1 MQLMDDEELK
11 VLQRQNDGQRQT
23 KAHNYKTG
31 DYVRAPLSED
41 GQFYEAQIEDITS
54 DGQCTVVF
62 FRNKKRITEVCLLEL
77 LKPCIGGKKRTFNSG
92 HSGPGASSSKR
103 IVSDASMAAASA
115 DYKESAEQRE
125 ALKRKQ
131 AKKKE
136 KFKQLEE
143 EREKDKSRWQQ
154 FANKAAHKKFKGTTK
169 KSIFTT
175 PDSVNGRVGI
185 GTCGVGGRPMTEY
198 QQFEK
203 VTAKGRSNLPMPF
216 DDDQP
221 GGSSR
226 RRN

>member
-1 MQLMDDEELK
+1 MQLMDEDELK
-11 VLQRQNDGQRQT
+11 VLQRQKDGQRAT
-23 KAHNYKTG
+23 KGHNFKAG

-62 FRNKKRITEVCLLEL
+62 FRNKKRVTEVCLVEL

-92 HSGPGASSSKR
+92 FSGPGASSTKR
-103 IVSDASMAAASA
+103 IVSDTTIAATST
-115 DYKESAEQRE
+115 DYRESVEQRE

-143 EREKDKSRWQQ
+143 EREKDKARWQS
-154 FANKAAHKKFKGTTK
+154 FANKAVHKKFKGTTK

-203 VTAKGRSNLPMPF
+203 VTAKSRNNLPMPF
-216 DDDQP
+216 DEEHP
-221 GGSSR
+221 GSSNR
-226 RRN
+226 RRS